1 MALKFEKVSQRYY
14 MFIVQPQHVET
25 IDKVVRDM
33 LSTAWAKHFSLLDIP
48 A

>member
-14 MFIVQPQHVET
+14 MLIVQPQHVET
-25 IDKVVRDM
+25 VDKVVRDM
-33 LSTAWAKHFSLLDIP
+33 LSTAWAKRFRLLDMP